1 MWYLGIFFFCLS
13 RVAREKDSKGGG
25 ERNSPCSCPR
35 SLSSNLSF
43 FCVGGEN
50 WQGIKAY
57 KAMRFLTQSRRNEI
71 SVLSLLLD
79 KTRLS
84 LDIIESFKLLL
95 RVAFFFPATLPMCLL
110 KCVLLQSVTQF
121 LLVLGFTSGSVNY
134 PHPFLYIDQTRDQ
147 EN

>member
-25 ERNSPCSCPR
+25 ERNSPCSGPQILIFQ
-35 SLSSNLSF
+35 SLIF
-43 FCVGGEN
+43 FGGGEN

-71 SVLSLLLD
+71 SILSLLLD

-84 LDIIESFKLLL
+84 LDIIGSFKLLL
-95 RVAFFFPATLPMCLL
+95 RVAVFFFLPATLPMCLL
-110 KCVLLQSVTQF
+110 KCVLL
-121 LLVLGFTSGSVNY
+121 
-134 PHPFLYIDQTRDQ
+134 
-147 EN
+147 